1 MAANSRIKNSLQPKF
16 RQYYENGTGG
26 SRLTFEERR
35 LLDAVRDSPSKGQLF
50 ALTPLL
56 VGAGSTSSVA
66 KDALY
71 NVGVALGARSPE
83 VGSVWQRVTQL
94 EDYDYFRELEGR
106 PAEDYR
112 PEGETPTIPG
122 RVNTDQVDNRLGPNF
137 FNRIKTILPPVAV
150 KYLATGEYP
159 AVATFGEPYLTAN
172 QRAALKAFALTPS
185 TQTIRGITSVVGEEQ
200 TLQIMNVVDEM
211 GAEVVS
217 PAMAENTL
225 EEQRKPDKDNP
236 PSKKLPEGQ
245 RYEWSEDLKLYKVV
259 EDRVG
264 LSQPVFVRYSN
275 GMGETVDS
283 KGNLVEAPAPAP
295 GFGPEGGTLAPARAP
310 STAAAAP
317 TGPTAAQTEAAAF
330 AQAEFGVGSTAD
342 AYAAAEFGVGGPA
355 SGRGFS
361 GTVQGGYQGGGAG
374 GGGVGGGVPAAVVET
389 PPVPFD
395 WETAAQEMY
404 PEYYAIVK
412 NNPEIAELL
421 KKAMGPPEWSEQKFA
436 AELRGTNWYQTTT
449 AAAREWDT
457 ASALDP
463 ASYQAKVDEAASAI
477 QTEAL
482 NLGIRLSDATL
493 QKLALDSQ
501 RLGWGAQTITNA
513 IGMAAT
519 EGGSEG
525 ATQLR
530 EGYYGQSVR
539 NLAKQYGVTLADQ
552 TFNSFIN
559 KIAVGEETLGS
570 FQDYAMTIG
579 KSLYPPLAEQFDAGR
594 TFEDIT
600 ASYKNIAAD
609 ILERNAN
616 SIDMAKPEWVQ
627 AITYVPDAKTGEQ
640 RLMNMAE
647 WGDYLRKTESLGY
660 QNTTQARAR
669 AYQVTTKIANLF
681 GRV

>member
-1 MAANSRIKNSLQPKF
+1 MATSTATLSGIARYLKPKYATYLLQ
-16 RQYYENGTGG
+16 GG
-26 SRLTFEERR
+26 GYSSVSGLPPAQRLTADEVYFLDLVRESASGLRVDD
-35 LLDAVRDSPSKGQLF
+35 LLPYMSDTSGDTIQEVRDYLSPISQEPQMPVSP
-50 ALTPLL
+50 PLSIQQIEA
-56 VGAGSTSSVA
+56 GAV
-66 KDALY
+66 K
-71 NVGVALGARSPE
+71 P
-83 VGSVWQRVTQL
+83 GSVPVRTDI
-94 EDYDYFRELEGR
+94 EPGELSR
-106 PAEDYR
+106 PGTPA
-112 PEGETPTIPG
+112 TLPTIP
-122 RVNTDQVDNRLGPNF
+122 RQD
-137 FNRIKTILPPVAV
+137 
-150 KYLATGEYP
+150 
-159 AVATFGEPYLTAN
+159 
-172 QRAALKAFALTPS
+172 
-185 TQTIRGITSVVGEEQ
+185 
-200 TLQIMNVVDEM
+200 
-211 GAEVVS
+211 
-217 PAMAENTL
+217 
-225 EEQRKPDKDNP
+225 
-236 PSKKLPEGQ
+236 GQ
-245 RYEWSEDLKLYKVV
+245 R
-259 EDRVG
+259 
-264 LSQPVFVRYSN
+264 F
-275 GMGETVDS
+275 
-283 KGNLVEAPAPAP
+283 
-295 GFGPEGGTLAPARAP
+295 
-310 STAAAAP
+310 
-317 TGPTAAQTEAAAF
+317 PTAIDASAL
-330 AQAEFGVGSTAD
+330 AQAEFGVPPTVREPYTAPEGYEWVYD
-342 AYAAAEFGVGGPA
+342 TLQSKPVLVKIGEGGDRQVIVTD
-355 SGRGFS
+355 SGD
-361 GTVQGGYQGGGAG
+361 
-374 GGGVGGGVPAAVVET
+374 GGVGGGVPAAVVET
-389 PPVPFD
+389 PPVPTD

-421 KKAMGPPEWSEQKFA
+421 KKSIAQDWSEAKFA
-436 AELRGTNWYQTTT
+436 AELRGTNWYKTTT

-463 ASYQAKVDEAASAI
+463 ASYQQRVDEAATTI

-552 TFNSFIN
+552 TFNSFVN

-609 ILERNAN
+609 ILERDPN

-640 RLMNMAE
+640 RLMNMGE

-660 QNTTQARAR
+660 QNTTEARSR
-669 AYQVTTKIANLF
+669 AYEVGNKIANMF
-681 GRV
+681 GRI

>member
-1 MAANSRIKNSLQPKF
+1 MATLSDDRLIREIKPFLSDAAQNYINMVQQSGKPTSILKRFEGLTTEQIRFLDKLMAN
-16 RQYYENGTGG
+16 
-26 SRLTFEERR
+26 
-35 LLDAVRDSPSKGQLF
+35 PS
-50 ALTPLL
+50 ALSGMNI
-56 VGAGSTSSVA
+56 VGAGVTKGTDSGIIADLNEIVARGGEIPLAKRPYYNPVTSSVEMLTRQEA
-66 KDALY
+66 
-71 NVGVALGARSPE
+71 
-83 VGSVWQRVTQL
+83 
-94 EDYDYFRELEGR
+94 
-106 PAEDYR
+106 
-112 PEGETPTIPG
+112 
-122 RVNTDQVDNRLGPNF
+122 NRLGY
-137 FNRIKTILPPVAV
+137 RE
-150 KYLATGEYP
+150 ATQE
-159 AVATFGEPYLTAN
+159 E
-172 QRAALKAFALTPS
+172 AASA
-185 TQTIRGITSVVGEEQ
+185 G
-200 TLQIMNVVDEM
+200 VDE
-211 GAEVVS
+211 
-217 PAMAENTL
+217 
-225 EEQRKPDKDNP
+225 
-236 PSKKLPEGQ
+236 
-245 RYEWSEDLKLYKVV
+245 
-259 EDRVG
+259 
-264 LSQPVFVRYSN
+264 
-275 GMGETVDS
+275 
-283 KGNLVEAPAPAP
+283 
-295 GFGPEGGTLAPARAP
+295 
-310 STAAAAP
+310 TAL
-317 TGPTAAQTEAAAF
+317 
-330 AQAEFGVGSTAD
+330 AQAEFGLPPTTPEPYTAPPGYEWVYD
-342 AYAAAEFGVGGPA
+342 PLQSKPVLQKIGEGAAATTVDTGGD
-355 SGRGFS
+355 GD
-361 GTVQGGYQGGGAG
+361 G
-374 GGGVGGGVPAAVVET
+374 GGGVPGAVTAPVAET
-389 PPVPFD
+389 PPVPVD

-421 KKAMGPPEWSEQKFA
+421 KKSAQEGWTEQKFA

-463 ASYQAKVDEAASAI
+463 ASYQAKVDEAATAI

-493 QKLALDSQ
+493 QKLALDSE

-539 NLAKQYGVTLADQ
+539 SLAKQYGVTLADQ
-552 TFNSFIN
+552 TFNSFVN
-559 KIAVGEETLGS
+559 KLAVGEETLGS

-600 ASYKNIAAD
+600 ASYKTIAAD
-609 ILERNAN
+609 ILERDVN

-669 AYQVTTKIANLF
+669 AYQVTNKIANLF